1 MSWRSLDEVRVGRTL
16 RLERHRHGVWCLV
29 LTRAKARNALT
40 AEMVGELGTALA
52 TLHALPSDE
61 LRVVVLEGEGDAFCA
76 GADIAHMRAQAEAD
90 PEANLVDARALATA
104 FRRLAALPVPV
115 LGAVHGAAMGGGL
128 GLVACCDIVVA
139 AQRAVLALPEVRL
152 GLLPA
157 VIGPYLVRKLGV
169 GHTAVLALTGRRL
182 TAREAMAVG
191 LVQRVVPAETF
202 GQTVADAVDEL
213 LLAGPEAARRTKAL
227 LVSLTPLP
235 SPEVEERT
243 IREIALARVSDEGQ
257 AGLAAFLDKR
267 PAPWAPPSER
277 S

>member
-16 RLERHRHGVWCLV
+16 RLERHAHGVWCLV
-29 LTRAKARNALT
+29 MARAKARNALN

-52 TLHALPSDE
+52 TLHALPAGE
-61 LRVVVLEGEGDAFCA
+61 LRVAVLEGEGDAFCA
-76 GADIAHMRAQAEAD
+76 GADIAHMRAQAEEG
-90 PEANLVDARALATA
+90 PETNLGDAMALATV
-104 FRRLAALPVPV
+104 FRRLAGLPVPV

-128 GLVACCDIVVA
+128 GLVACCDVVVA
-139 AQRAVLALPEVRL
+139 AQRAMLAVPEVRL

-157 VIGPYLVRKLGV
+157 VIGPYLVRRLGV
-169 GHTAVLALTGRRL
+169 GHTGTLAFTGRRL
-182 TAREAMAVG
+182 TAREGMAVG

-202 GQTVADAVDEL
+202 DQAVAEAIGEL

-227 LVSLTPLP
+227 LLSLAPLP
-235 SPEVEERT
+235 APEVEERT

-257 AGLAAFLDKR
+257 AGLAAFLAKR

>member
-1 MSWRSLDEVRVGRTL
+1 MSWRSLDEVRIGRTL

-29 LTRAKARNALT
+29 LARARARNALNG
-40 AEMVGELGTALA
+40 EMVEELERALA
-52 TLHALPSDE
+52 TLHALPSGE
-61 LRVVVLEGEGDAFCA
+61 LRVAVLEGEGDALCA
-76 GADIAHMRAQAEAD
+76 GADLAYMRVQAEEG
-90 PEANLVDARALATA
+90 PEANLGNARALATV
-104 FRRLAALPVPV
+104 FRRLASLPVPL

-169 GHTAVLALTGRRL
+169 GHTAALAFTGRRL

-202 GQTVADAVDEL
+202 DRAVGEVIGEL
-213 LLAGPEAARRTKAL
+213 LQAGPEAARRTKAL
-227 LVSLTPLP
+227 LLSLSPLP

-243 IREIALARVSDEGQ
+243 VREIALARVSDEGQ

-267 PAPWAPPSER
+267 PAPWVPPAEPA
-277 S
+277 

>member
-29 LTRAKARNALT
+29 LARAKARNALT

-61 LRVVVLEGEGDAFCA
+61 LRVAVLEGEGDAFCA

-90 PEANLVDARALATA
+90 PGANLGDARALATV
-104 FRRLAALPVPV
+104 FRRLAGLPVPL
-115 LGAVHGAAMGGGL
+115 LGAVQGAAMGGGL

-139 AQRAVLALPEVRL
+139 AQRAALALPEVRL

-169 GHTAVLALTGRRL
+169 GHTATLAFTGRRL

-202 GQTVADAVDEL
+202 DQAIADVVGEL
-213 LLAGPEAARRTKAL
+213 LLAGPEAARRTKSL
-227 LVSLTPLP
+227 LLSLAPLP
-235 SPEVEERT
+235 SPEAEERT

-267 PAPWAPPSER
+267 PAPWAPPGER